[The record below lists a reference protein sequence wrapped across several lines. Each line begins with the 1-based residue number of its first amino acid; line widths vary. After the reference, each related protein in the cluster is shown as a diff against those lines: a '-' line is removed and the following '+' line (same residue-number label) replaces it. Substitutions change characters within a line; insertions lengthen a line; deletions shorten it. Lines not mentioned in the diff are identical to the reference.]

1 MKEWMYNVIWA
12 GVGAAFFFAMLTH
25 LRLWS
30 VARDVARIA
39 EALEGMSLR
48 NHERGTNGVR
58 DYLK

>member
-1 MKEWMYNVIWA
+1 MKEWMFEVIWG

-30 VARDVARIA
+30 VARNLARIA

-48 NHERGTNGVR
+48 NHERGMNGVR